1 MKGIAII
8 GVTLFHMFPNAIRGG
23 YLGVSLFF
31 VISGYLLAFT
41 SLQQWQRG
49 TFTVRQYFKKRLQR
63 LYPPLVIMVLTTV
76 GIYSYLLPQTMAHI
90 QGEALSILLGYNNW
104 WQITQ
109 QADYFARMANAS
121 PFTPLWF
128 LSIEM
133 QYIVLWVFLFGLYI
147 FLAHKW
153 RPSVGIGVIAV
164 LGIATAAIMPLRYVP
179 GQDVTPL
186 YYGTDTR
193 IYALFFGAVLG
204 LVRANRQGKGTYFTP
219 RGQVVL
225 ASLFFICVVVT
236 LLGFLKLDG
245 QNPLVYQGLMLAF
258 TLVCCL
264 MILLCE
270 SPHLSIGRYMD
281 MPVLAWL
288 GRNSYGIFLWQYP
301 VLCMAHRMHWEVA
314 FTSPYIYYCVLVSLI
329 LLLTSWTDEL
339 VKVLLDTDARRAFLA
354 TCKRSYTVALTVMA
368 IGFMM
373 IGFRSIAVDTT
384 ADEADSLQSR
394 LAVNA
399 AEQQEANQQAV
410 AGREV
415 SQNEL
420 SGIVG
425 IGDSVML
432 GASPQLRKVL
442 PHVIID
448 AKVSR
453 YVGNGVDV
461 AKTIANNQQ
470 LGHIVLI
477 GLGTNG
483 PITGYYENKTKA
495 LVDYLGPDRE
505 IFWVN
510 TYAPHLS
517 WQDENNQ
524 YLANLAK
531 THKNI
536 TIIDWYGFIK
546 DHPELL
552 ADDGVHPNDKG
563 AAAYA
568 DLVAKAI
575 RERLGQQMSK

>member
-63 LYPPLVIMVLTTV
+63 LYPPLLIMVLTTV
-76 GIYSYLLPQTMAHI
+76 GIYSYLLPKTMVYI

-193 IYALFFGAVLG
+193 IYDLLFGAVLG
-204 LVRANRQGKGTYFTP
+204 LVRANRYGSATHFTARGKM
-219 RGQVVL
+219 VL
-225 ASLFFICVVVT
+225 TGLFMCCMVAT
-236 LLGFLKLDG
+236 LVGYCNLDG
-245 QNPLVYQGLMLAF
+245 QNPLVYQGLMLTF

-354 TCKRSYTVALTVMA
+354 
-368 IGFMM
+368 
-373 IGFRSIAVDTT
+373 
-384 ADEADSLQSR
+384 
-394 LAVNA
+394 
-399 AEQQEANQQAV
+399 
-410 AGREV
+410 
-415 SQNEL
+415 
-420 SGIVG
+420 
-425 IGDSVML
+425 
-432 GASPQLRKVL
+432 
-442 PHVIID
+442 
-448 AKVSR
+448 
-453 YVGNGVDV
+453 
-461 AKTIANNQQ
+461 
-470 LGHIVLI
+470 
-477 GLGTNG
+477 
-483 PITGYYENKTKA
+483 
-495 LVDYLGPDRE
+495 
-505 IFWVN
+505 
-510 TYAPHLS
+510 
-517 WQDENNQ
+517 
-524 YLANLAK
+524 NLAK

-552 ADDGVHPNDKG
+552 ADDGVHPNEKG

-568 DLVAKAI
+568 NLVAKTI
-575 RERLGQQMSK
+575 RERLGQKKG